1 MGVAGTGK
9 SYFGEA
15 LAKALGASF
24 IEGDDHHSLANRN
37 KMAAGI
43 ALTDTD
49 RWPWLDQ
56 LADAVRSTPGHVV
69 FSCSALRR
77 RYREFLHDRLVGL
90 KIICLHGDS
99 SLIEQRISQRPEH
112 FMPTS
117 QLANQLQTLEL
128 PVDEANVLMMDI
140 DQPIAKQIEQATQW
154 LDR

>member
-9 SYFGEA
+9 SYFGEG
-15 LAKALGASF
+15 LAEALGASF
-24 IEGDDHHSLANRN
+24 IEGDDHHSSENRN

-56 LADAVRSTPGHVV
+56 LANAVRSTPGPVV

-77 RYREFLHDRLVGL
+77 RYRGFLNDRLTDL

-99 SLIEQRISQRPEH
+99 GLIEQRISRRSEH

-117 QLANQLQTLEL
+117 QLTNQLQTLEL

-140 DQPIAKQIEQATQW
+140 DQPIAKQIELATRW
-154 LDR
+154 LAH